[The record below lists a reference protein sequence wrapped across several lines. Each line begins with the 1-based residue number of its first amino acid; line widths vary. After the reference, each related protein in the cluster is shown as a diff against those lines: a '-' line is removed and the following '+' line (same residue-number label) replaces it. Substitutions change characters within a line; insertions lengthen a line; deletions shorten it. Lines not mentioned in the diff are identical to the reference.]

1 MALLK
6 KTKAVVS
13 DNDQLE
19 KRQNRIEDAIDKLTE
34 ISADLNKMLAVQEQR
49 LSQQERS
56 MGNIEDMVEKRREE
70 YDKKLQ
76 NVYDVMGR
84 EDHKILEELEEM
96 RKEQKEQHTA
106 ISKKMTDLEKIMW
119 MYLGGFSVIVFIIS
133 YGPKIMET
141 FAK

>member
-1 MALLK
+1 
-6 KTKAVVS
+6 VS
-13 DNDQLE
+13 DIEHIE
-19 KRQNRIEDAIDKLTE
+19 KRQSRIEDAIERLTE

-76 NVYDVMGR
+76 NVYDVMR
-84 EDHKILEELEEM
+84 VEDTKILDELEKM
-96 RKEQKEQHTA
+96 RKEQKDQHKA
-106 ISKKMTDLEKIMW
+106 LSDKMTSVEKIIW
-119 MYLGGFSVIVFIIS
+119 TYLGGFSVIIFLIS
-133 YGPKIMET
+133 YGPKLLEF

>member
-1 MALLK
+1 M
-6 KTKAVVS
+6 VS
-13 DNDQLE
+13 DIEHME
-19 KRQNRIEDAIDKLTE
+19 KRQSRIEDAIERLTE

-76 NVYDVMGR
+76 NVYDVMR
-84 EDHKILEELEEM
+84 VEDTKILEELEEM
-96 RKEQKEQHTA
+96 RKEQKDQHKA
-106 ISKKMTDLEKIMW
+106 ISDKMAGLEKILW

-133 YGPKIMET
+133 YGPKILEIFM
-141 FAK
+141 K

>member
-1 MALLK
+1 M
-6 KTKAVVS
+6 VS
-13 DNDQLE
+13 DIEHIE
-19 KRQNRIEDAIDKLTE
+19 KRQSRIEDAIDKLTE

-76 NVYDVMGR
+76 NVYDVMR
-84 EDHKILEELEEM
+84 VEDTKILDELEEM
-96 RKEQKEQHTA
+96 RKEQKDQHKA
-106 ISKKMTDLEKIMW
+106 LSDKMTSVEKIIW
-119 MYLGGFSVIVFIIS
+119 TYLGGFSVIIFLIS
-133 YGPKIMET
+133 YGPKLLEF